1 MDNLETAE
9 DAIRRARA
17 SLARAATAAAP
28 GTPAAPAAS
37 APWVEPLR
45 LALDAIESAIAE
57 LSELRDPPL
66 ESSGDTGPDSSYI
79 H

>member
-17 SLARAATAAAP
+17 SLASAATAGGAATAAWA
-28 GTPAAPAAS
+28 
-37 APWVEPLR
+37 EPLR
-45 LALDAIESAIAE
+45 LAIDAIESAIAE

-66 ESSGDTGPDSSYI
+66 ESSGETGPDASYI
-79 H
+79 R

>member
-17 SLARAATAAAP
+17 SLASATTAP
-28 GTPAAPAAS
+28 SAAPAA
-37 APWVEPLR
+37 WVEALR
-45 LALDAIESAIAE
+45 LALDAIESAVAE

-66 ESSGDTGPDSSYI
+66 ESSGETGPDSSYI
-79 H
+79 R